1 MIVAIYL
8 AAIVLANVAISA
20 LGASWSPVIGFF
32 FIGLDL
38 TLRDK
43 LHEQWR
49 GDRLFLK
56 MANLI
61 VWGGLLSVLV
71 QPAAGDVAIASCLT
85 FILSSAADAWM
96 YTRMRHRGK
105 ALARYSSNIVG
116 ALVDSMVFIPM
127 AFGVLLPAVM
137 LAQFLAKGA
146 GGMLWAWLFNWKER
160 G

>member
-8 AAIVLANVAISA
+8 AAIILANVAVSI
-20 LGASWSPVIGFF
+20 LGASWSPVVGFI

-56 MANLI
+56 MATLI

-71 QPAAGDVAIASCLT
+71 QPAATDVAIASCLT
-85 FILSSAADAWM
+85 FILSSATDAWV
-96 YTRMRHRGK
+96 YTRMRPRGK
-105 ALARYSSNIVG
+105 QRARYSSNVAG
-116 ALVDSMVFIPM
+116 ALVDSMIFIPM
-127 AFGVLLPAVM
+127 AFGVLLPLVM
-137 LAQFLAKGA
+137 LAQFLAKAA
-146 GGMLWAWLFNWKER
+146 GGMLWAWLLNLKER
-160 G
+160 D